1 MKNIKAILP
10 YILAIICIM
19 GGVHH
24 LYREFTSLNP
34 KGFSYDM
41 VSSWEEHMKL
51 IREQLPP
58 DVFIVGYLEPTDILL
73 SGKYD
78 DAELFLTQYGIAPVA
93 LIKGHEF
100 EWIIGNFG
108 NDVSMQSI
116 NSWLDQ
122 RLGEYIIQDLGF
134 GIYLIHRIGN

>member
-1 MKNIKAILP
+1 MKNIKSTFP

-19 GGVHH
+19 GGGYH

-34 KGFSYDM
+34 KDFSYDM

-51 IREQLPP
+51 ILEQLPP
-58 DVFIVGYLEPTDILL
+58 DVFIVGYLEPTDITS

-78 DAELFLTQYGIAPVA
+78 DAEFFLTQYGMAPVA
-93 LIKGHEF
+93 LIKGYEF

-108 NDVSMQSI
+108 NNISLQSI
-116 NSWLDQ
+116 KSWLDQ
-122 RLGEYIIQDLGF
+122 RVGEYTIQDLGF
-134 GIYLIHRIGN
+134 GIYLIHRAGN